1 MNKSRHRGI
10 KERNNSEQSGDIH
23 ALYEEY
29 ARIFI
34 TEKQTTFEKGNPRRK
49 GLNQFIHGLLHSG
62 RETGKIAKSIDEI
75 ARRANLIALM
85 AAVEAQRAGK
95 EGTACAAM
103 AKEARDLA
111 IMSAETVSN
120 TRRHIEYAVTA
131 LENIHDISQL
141 KMASLHEK
149 QGVA

>member
-29 ARIFI
+29 ASIFI
-34 TEKQTTFEKGNPRRK
+34 
-49 GLNQFIHGLLHSG
+49 
-62 RETGKIAKSIDEI
+62 IAKSIDEI

-85 AAVEAQRAGK
+85 AAVEAKRAGN
-95 EGTACAAM
+95 EGTAFAAM